1 MTSYDPHIH
10 HHSDIAHDA
19 DYHIINGDLN
29 ELNRKEAALAAYE
42 EAIQFSPYEPR
53 FYQRKGQVLE
63 QLGRLAEAQR
73 AYEEAYRLSQ
83 KS

>member
-1 MTSYDPHIH
+1 MTQHN
-10 HHSDIAHDA
+10 HHSDIAHDV
-19 DYHIINGDLN
+19 DYHIVNGDLN

-42 EAIQFSPYEPR
+42 EAIQISPYESR

-63 QLGRLAEAQR
+63 QLGRLAEAER
-73 AYEEAYRLSQ
+73 AYEDALRLSQ